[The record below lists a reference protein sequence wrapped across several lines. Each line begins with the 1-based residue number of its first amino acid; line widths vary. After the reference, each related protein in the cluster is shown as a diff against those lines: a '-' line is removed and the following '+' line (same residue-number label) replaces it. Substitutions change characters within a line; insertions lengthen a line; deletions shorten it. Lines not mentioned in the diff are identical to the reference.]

1 VDNVQTRSQRLEEV
15 VMDIERIGTDLQDT
29 LVELTALSL
38 QAKQLHWN
46 VTGRHFRSL
55 HAQLD
60 ELADQVRAAAD
71 TVAERAVAIGYS
83 PDGRAATVA
92 KESPLADVPAGRIA
106 DSTVIELMVA
116 ALTTVTGR
124 VRPRVERLGGL
135 DAVTQDVLI
144 GVLAGLEKQRW
155 MLSAQQS

>member
-1 VDNVQTRSQRLEEV
+1 VDNVQTSSQRLEEV
-15 VMDIERIGTDLQDT
+15 VMDTERIGTDLQDT

-46 VTGRHFRSL
+46 VTGPQFLSL

-60 ELADQVRAAAD
+60 ELTGQARAAAD
-71 TVAERAVAIGYS
+71 EVAERTVAIGYT

-92 KESPLADVPAGRIA
+92 KENPLPGVPEGRIA
-106 DSTVIELMVA
+106 GSTAIELTVA
-116 ALTTVTGR
+116 ALATVTGR
-124 VRPRVERLGGL
+124 IRTRVERLGEL

-155 MLSAQQS
+155 MFSAQQS